1 MTVLKLSHWRVLAEL
16 ADGLPQHV
24 SQLARMADM
33 KPQQLNGF
41 WQQMPA
47 HIRGLLRQHDG
58 YWRLVRPLAVFDAE
72 GLREL
77 GERSGF
83 QTALKHECASSND
96 EILELA
102 RIAPDKAHKTI
113 CVTHLQSKGRGRQ
126 GRKWSHRLGECLMF
140 SFGWVFDRPQYE
152 LGSLSPVAAVACRR
166 ALSRLGLDV
175 QIKWPNDL
183 VVGRDKLGGIL
194 IETVRTGGKTVA
206 VVGIGINFVLPK
218 EVENAASV
226 QSLFQTASRRG
237 NADAAVLLETLLAEL
252 DAVLLQYAR
261 DGFAPFVAEYQAA
274 NRDHG
279 KAVLLLRDGET
290 VFEGTVSGVDEKGIL
305 HLDTGDGRQTVVS
318 GEISLRPD
326 DRPVSV
332 PKKREPERFLLLDG
346 GNSRLKWAW
355 VENGT
360 FATVGSAPYRDLS
373 PLGAEWA
380 EKADGNVRIVGCAVC
395 GEFKKAQVQEQL
407 ARKIEWLPSSAQA
420 LGIRNHYRHPEE
432 HGSDR
437 WFNALGSRRFSR
449 NACVVVSCGTAVTVD
464 ALTDDGHYLGGTIM
478 PGFHLMKES
487 LAVRTANLNRHA
499 GKRYPFPTTTGNAVA
514 SGMMDAVCGSV
525 MMMHGRLK
533 EKIGAGKLVDVIIT
547 GGGAAKVAEA
557 LPPAFLAE
565 NTVRVADNLV
575 IHGLLNL
582 IAADGGESEHT

>member
-1 MTVLKLSHWRVLAEL
+1 MTVLKPSHWRVLAEL

-102 RIAPDKAHKTI
+102 RIAPNKAHKTI

-166 ALSRLGLDV
+166 ALSRLGLKT

-226 QSLFQTASRRG
+226 QSLFQTASWRG

-290 VFEGTVSGVDEKGIL
+290 VFEGTVKGVDGQGVL
-305 HLDTGDGRQTVVS
+305 HLETAEGKQTVVS

-332 PKKREPERFLLLDG
+332 PKRRDSERFLLLDG

-360 FATVGSAPYRDLS
+360 FATVSSAPYRDLS

-557 LPPAFLAE
+557 MPSAFLEA
-565 NTVRVADNLV
+565 NAVRVVDNLV
-575 IHGLLNL
+575 IYGLLNM
-582 IAADGGESEHT
+582 IAAEGREYEHI